1 MGRHE
6 APSDSDGHRPD
17 GPIPPK
23 RPDDEGG
30 GGGKHGK

>member
-6 APSDSDGHRPD
+6 DPSDSDGHRPD